1 MKIVFDQRGTFEA
14 MRAAEQWCR
23 DNGISCGSSQV
34 MAPRGL
40 LRGDFCIS
48 KWRNM
53 SKAEIAALD
62 GTMSGDMR
70 EGPVTITMRDLTPNK
85 Y

>member
-1 MKIVFDQRGTFEA
+1 MY
-14 MRAAEQWCR
+14 AAERWCK
-23 DNGISCGSSQV
+23 DNCISYGSPQV

-48 KWRNM
+48 KWRNL
-53 SKAEIAALD
+53 SKKEITELD

-70 EGPVTITMRDLTPNK
+70 EGPVTITMRDLTHFTTE
-85 Y
+85 